1 MAGPSTSKQPRNRWL
16 ADLDV
21 YRKVPADLME
31 TSVEGN
37 VFSWLVLLCIFTLL
51 VRETWD
57 FMSVK
62 LVADLAIDARRSTEE
77 TMMQVNFN
85 ITLLDL
91 KCQVSRVES
100 SDTDRRS

>member
-1 MAGPSTSKQPRNRWL
+1 MGPPQSKPPRNRWL

-37 VFSWLVLLCIFTLL
+37 VFSWFVLLCIWGLL

-62 LVADLAIDARRSTEE
+62 LVADLAIDARRSAEQN
-77 TMMQVNFN
+77 MMQVNFN

-91 KCQVSRVES
+91 KCQVSR
-100 SDTDRRS
+100 TR